1 MILCFD
7 FMKIP
12 MSIYDEL
19 FTFILYGGTYKT
31 EKQAFGI
38 IYIII
43 GSLIVRLF
51 GMSIGKFDS

>member
-1 MILCFD
+1 MILYFD

-12 MSIYDEL
+12 MSIYDSL
-19 FTFILYGGTYKT
+19 FTFILYGGTYNT

-43 GSLIVRLF
+43 GSFIVRFF
-51 GMSIGKFDS
+51 GMSIGKSDF